1 MLDGALTLQAVRA
14 DVVIGGFDGEVLRRN
29 KLAGQRTEHDHAEPV
44 LHRMSSSALAREGA
58 AASLA
63 PCENK
68 PGSQFL
74 SVRTTEAGVMRSVVV
89 ECADGVGH
97 LRLNRADALNALD
110 VQFCKE
116 IDASLLALDA
126 RDDVRSILI
135 SSSLRHFSAGAD
147 IREMLDMSAEQAEA
161 TGFTG
166 CVSAPSQIRK
176 PLIVAVRGLAAGG
189 GCELVEMCDIVVAA
203 ASARF
208 SHPEITLAAMPG
220 AGGTQRLARVV
231 GKHLAMDLLLTGRAL
246 SADEALA
253 AGLVSRV
260 VADEALETTAM
271 SIARQVAS
279 YSSPVACRIKAS
291 VNEAQVQLEAGLALE
306 RSLFHACFSEQDFRE
321 GLRAFIEKRAPRF
334 GHR

>member
-1 MLDGALTLQAVRA
+1 MRFGATP
-14 DVVIGGFDGEVLRRN
+14 D
-29 KLAGQRTEHDHAEPV
+29 P
-44 LHRMSSSALAREGA
+44 
-58 AASLA
+58 
-63 PCENK
+63 
-68 PGSQFL
+68 
-74 SVRTTEAGVMRSVVV
+74 EA
-89 ECADGVGH
+89 
-97 LRLNRADALNALD
+97 
-110 VQFCKE
+110 
-116 IDASLLALDA
+116 
-126 RDDVRSILI
+126 
-135 SSSLRHFSAGAD
+135 
-147 IREMLDMSAEQAEA
+147 
-161 TGFTG
+161 
-166 CVSAPSQIRK
+166 
-176 PLIVAVRGLAAGG
+176 LIVAVRGLAAGG

-220 AGGTQRLARVV
+220 AGGTQRLARVL

-279 YSSPVACRIKAS
+279 YSNPVACRIKAS
-291 VNEAQVQLEAGLALE
+291 VNEAQVQLESGLALE